1 MRMHKQ
7 SLANGGTNY
16 DDNDEGLKW
25 EHKHFDMSA
34 PKDVATVVTTPSE
47 GKSILNVNVSHECWL
62 LGGRGRKGETKVEK
76 HFEIWILFSTAVYQ
90 KTQI

>member
-1 MRMHKQ
+1 MHMHKQ

-34 PKDVATVVTTPSE
+34 PKDVATVVTTPTE
-47 GKSILNVNVSHECWL
+47 GKINSQ
-62 LGGRGRKGETKVEK
+62 R
-76 HFEIWILFSTAVYQ
+76 
-90 KTQI
+90 